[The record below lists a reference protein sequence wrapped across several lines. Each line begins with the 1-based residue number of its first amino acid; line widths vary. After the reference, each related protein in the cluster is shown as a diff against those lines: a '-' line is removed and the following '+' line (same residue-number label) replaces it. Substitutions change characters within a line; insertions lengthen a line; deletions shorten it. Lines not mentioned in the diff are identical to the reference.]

1 MISVL
6 PIWFQKLD
14 FIESES
20 SCSSEALS
28 KKELSAEELSQRLE
42 KLIMED
48 RADDERIF
56 DWIEVQTPTTLCCLC
71 LQSSHG
77 SPFPQTFYPMP
88 CFFCAYMCV
97 AYLKFKDH
105 SEGFYKYSVV
115 FITFIYLLVCLR
127 DCLFG
132 YFLFCFKSRSH
143 V

>member
-1 MISVL
+1 ML

-56 DWIEVQTPTTLCCLC
+56 DWIEVQTPTALCCLS
-71 LQSSHG
+71 LWSSHG
-77 SPFPQTFYPMP
+77 TPFPQTFYPMP
-88 CFFCAYMCV
+88 RGFCAYVC
-97 AYLKFKDH
+97 
-105 SEGFYKYSVV
+105 SVFEIQRPFTGV
-115 FITFIYLLVCLR
+115 LQVLSLLYHFYLLVCLGV
-127 DCLFG
+127 FV
-132 YFLFCFKSRSH
+132 YFLFCFVLNQDHMYSPG
-143 V
+143 